1 MIDAKELLQEVRT
14 EHILRILE
22 ELGHKDEPRPN
33 KQGLMFCTS
42 LCHNGQN
49 YNLQYFEESK
59 DFYCHS
65 ECKRKYSIYDLIMK
79 NTEYN
84 FFETVNYVAS
94 VVGYVED
101 FHKVNKKESESWNF
115 LQQFKKQR
123 KPFDFKEN
131 PVYPEAILDQFCNIP
146 YKRWVE
152 EGLSYESQK
161 LFQVGIDLQ
170 EEKIIVPHRK
180 WDTGELCGVMSRTM
194 CDNWKELKIPKWF
207 PMYEFNKNLNL
218 FGYWQNRFDVGAA
231 NEIILMESEKSP
243 IKGRSYGINNICS
256 TSGKSIQPEQ
266 VKILIRIGKPVV
278 IAYDKNVGE
287 KQLREEAEKIKYYL
301 PVSIIDSSICDELGE
316 KDAPIDKGKKL
327 FCELYNARVIVR

>member
-131 PVYPEAILDQFCNIP
+131 PVYQI
-146 YKRWVE
+146 
-152 EGLSYESQK
+152 
-161 LFQVGIDLQ
+161 
-170 EEKIIVPHRK
+170 
-180 WDTGELCGVMSRTM
+180 
-194 CDNWKELKIPKWF
+194 
-207 PMYEFNKNLNL
+207 
-218 FGYWQNRFDVGAA
+218 
-231 NEIILMESEKSP
+231 
-243 IKGRSYGINNICS
+243 GRASC
-256 TSGKSIQPEQ
+256 
-266 VKILIRIGKPVV
+266 
-278 IAYDKNVGE
+278 
-287 KQLREEAEKIKYYL
+287 RE
-301 PVSIIDSSICDELGE
+301 
-316 KDAPIDKGKKL
+316 
-327 FCELYNARVIVR
+327 RVL